1 MCGRVN
7 RKTSLILLTVFVLG
21 VSVYASSLLVIRSLS
36 LSAPV
41 ELDDLFIAVFY
52 INTINLLYMVFLAYV
67 YTNYSWLFIDILS
80 SFVRFFGR
88 VDEEYS
94 ISISKR
100 VYEWTIRNAGFT
112 TGSIVAIIFVGSLWK
127 IKLLLGF
134 SYPLGYI
141 ILRLLLLPHTL
152 IELIAFY
159 IALWGTIR
167 MHYRGSLVAG
177 VSLTATLMLLAAA
190 VLEAYVSPILLYYYM

>member
-1 MCGRVN
+1 MYKRATLV
-7 RKTSLILLTVFVLG
+7 LLLVLVLG
-21 VSVYASSLLVIRSLS
+21 ASVYASSLLVIRSLS
-36 LSAPV
+36 LNAPI

-52 INTINLLYMVFLAYV
+52 VNTINLLYMVFLAYV
-67 YTNYSWLFIDILS
+67 YANYSWLFIGLLS
-80 SFVRFFGR
+80 LFVRFFGG

-94 ISISKR
+94 ISISRR

-112 TGSIVAIIFVGSLWK
+112 TGSIVATIFLGSLWK
-127 IKLLLGF
+127 MKLLLGF

-141 ILRLLLLPHTL
+141 VLKLLLLPHTL

-167 MHYRGSLVAG
+167 MHYRESLVAG

-190 VLEAYVSPILLYYYM
+190 ILEAYVSPILLYYYM